1 MGAVTLTFKPLDG
14 SLWSSFGL
22 STQNLVLDIR
32 DQGQIMFLRLALEQ
46 RLPFLDN
53 FLKQQ
58 QTKTGP
64 ILSPNANL
72 NSRILKSIN
81 PKRP

>member
-14 SLWSSFGL
+14 SLRSSFGL
-22 STQNLVLDIR
+22 STQNLVHDIR
-32 DQGQIMFLRLALEQ
+32 DQGQIMFIRLALEQ
-46 RLPFLDN
+46 RLPFLGN

-64 ILSPNANL
+64 VISPNANL
-72 NSRILKSIN
+72 NSRILKPIN